1 MSILGRPFWV
11 AQYLVCVYMQHTC
24 DKYVTRRDQPQVV
37 RQHNYTGKKIFCSPS
52 GSNRGTRPDPKK
64 VNLAQVEFLFLKR
77 GPTTFAFIP

>member
-37 RQHNYTGKKIFCSPS
+37 RQHNYTGKKFFAPL
-52 GSNRGTRPDPKK
+52 RGAIEVPDPIRKK
-64 VNLAQVEFLFLKR
+64 
-77 GPTTFAFIP
+77 